1 MHAHTRIRG
10 ALRSDRRIVTLSLRR
25 GCGSTTEKSTW
36 ANSSLCVFKL
46 FDINISLL
54 SNLALRFSARMMSSL
69 RLLLAGA
76 GCSPDKLR
84 RLDLPE
90 SIIYQIS
97 GCHVTIRGYLL
108 SRIYETG
115 RYMRRWHLILVLSY
129 MVCGFQGYAST
140 QHLFS
145 VFQRRG
151 GWRRTRQASFPFFQ
165 ICAANGVILNPRGS
179 GTEML
184 SYSIQ

>member
-1 MHAHTRIRG
+1 MNRIEEGSSEGREGEQLHAHTRIRG

-129 MVCGFQGYAST
+129 MVWLSRVCIHPAPLQRIPAS
-140 QHLFS
+140 
-145 VFQRRG
+145 RRLEEDE
-151 GWRRTRQASFPFFQ
+151 TSL
-165 ICAANGVILNPRGS
+165 VSILPD
-179 GTEML
+179 MCC
-184 SYSIQ
+184 